1 VVAAKV
7 GFFQGQVEGIRKVP
21 LELGQTELGKSPE
34 RLYAVAT
41 ACPHGP
47 KAFSVLDPKM
57 RGIAPIDQ
65 PVATLALT
73 RGGRA

>member
-41 ACPHGP
+41 A
-47 KAFSVLDPKM
+47 
-57 RGIAPIDQ
+57 
-65 PVATLALT
+65 
-73 RGGRA
+73 